1 MQDYIRL
8 YCGSEL
14 AGNVILPSIALIDTN
29 QRIRGVNYWES
40 WETADDLITKINQFA
55 DTGYE
60 TPDPYRGGDADLVIR
75 GTEDYVSAKNI
86 VRLVNQARE
95 RNGHEPLFF
104 DRALTETAMRRAEE
118 IAVYYSH

>member
-1 MQDYIRL
+1 M
-8 YCGSEL
+8 
-14 AGNVILPSIALIDTN
+14 
-29 QRIRGVNYWES
+29 
-40 WETADDLITKINQFA
+40 ITKINQFA

-60 TPDPYRGGDADLVIR
+60 TPDPYRGGGADLVIR

-95 RNGHEPLFF
+95 RNGREPLFF